1 MTANGHGAAL
11 AVAVHDVEQGSFE
24 RVVEIRQW
32 LAEREVGRVT
42 LLVIPAADQRPIGMH
57 APLALWLRD
66 QVAHGDAVAQ
76 HGFAHQ
82 VVAPA
87 QWPRRLLA
95 NWQAGEAA
103 EFPGLGGEEA
113 ARRVASGRRL
123 LGELDLDPHGFVAPG
138 YAYTSELRRLLAR
151 SFDWFADLQC
161 IRAGRKRLIA
171 GDERGIAGDE
181 RGIAAEERG
190 IAVDERGVA
199 GPERVIRAPALCLG
213 ASTPLKRKLSPGVVR
228 ALGAIPGEVM
238 RIDVHPVDFD
248 HRGHVATLEWLLE
261 RAVQRQAVTYDELV
275 D

>member
-1 MTANGHGAAL
+1 MTANGRGAAL

-32 LAEREVGRVT
+32 LAERDVDRVT

-103 EFPGLGGEEA
+103 EFPGLGGDEA

-138 YAYTSELRRLLAR
+138 YAYTSELRRLLAH
-151 SFDWFADLQC
+151 SFDWFADLHC
-161 IRAGRKRLIA
+161 IRGGRKRVVA
-171 GDERGIAGDE
+171 GDVQGIAGDE
-181 RGIAAEERG
+181 RGLAS
-190 IAVDERGVA
+190 
-199 GPERVIRAPALCLG
+199 PERVIRTPALCLG
-213 ASTPLKRKLSPGVVR
+213 ASTPLKRKLSPAAVR
-228 ALGAIPGEVM
+228 ALSAIPGEVM

-261 RAVQRQAVTYDELV
+261 RAAPRQAVTYDELV